1 MGVFKQN
8 FAKFTEED
16 LCGLHPQTSLKQ
28 RLWQRPFPVTPPD
41 ACFGAQKL
49 SPLGLEKSFL
59 GIIVKL

>member
-1 MGVFKQN
+1 MPQSLFNKVG
-8 FAKFTEED
+8 
-16 LCGLHPQTSLKQ
+16 GLHPQTSLKQ

-49 SPLGLEKSFL
+49 SLLGLEKSFL

>member
-49 SPLGLEKSFL
+49 SLLGLEKSFL